1 MDAQAYISSGLEK
14 MGQGNLNGAIED
26 ISKAIDLGLD
36 ETMAAGA
43 YGLRGSLRANI
54 GQYDLAI
61 ADSSESLSRQLKI
74 NDANGIADTYVNRGD
89 LYVEKA
95 EYDLAIA
102 DYNESIP
109 RHLKLNNAKAAA
121 HAYAK
126 RGFSYSKRNDID
138 LSKADLGGRGPA
150 KQKDLR
156 QAIGDYEAALRLDPN
171 DAAIKQMLG
180 GAQKKLENLDDMLKN
195 MGAVMNA
202 LEAAKKMGNLQ

>member
-1 MDAQAYISSGLEK
+1 MDAQAYISSGVEK
-14 MGQGNLNGAIED
+14 MGQGNFSGAIAD

-43 YGLRGSLRANI
+43 YGLRGNLHTNI

-61 ADSSESLSRQLKI
+61 ADFSESLRRQLKL

-89 LYVEKA
+89 LYVEKG

-109 RHLKLNNAKAAA
+109 RHLKLNNAQAVA

-126 RGFSYSKRNDID
+126 RGFSYSKRNDI
-138 LSKADLGGRGPA
+138 LSEADLRGRGPA
-150 KQKDLR
+150 KQRDLR
-156 QAIGDYEAALRLDPN
+156 QAVEDCEAALRLDPN
-171 DAAIKQMLG
+171 NAAFKQMLG
-180 GAQKKLENLDDMLKN
+180 GIRGKLDNLDDMLKN
-195 MGAVMNA
+195 MG
-202 LEAAKKMGNLQ
+202 GIPQSI